1 MRSSSHSSP
10 ENTLGVRN
18 RLLSQVSTLL
28 SQIPRKGRPIGDG
41 HVSESRSADSNE
53 SEGLDELDALRAEH
67 ALSSTAMGAAA
78 RARERLDEEST
89 LRSGIR
95 RERRMRISEMT
106 ERVSGMQGAMRK
118 ANEIL
123 FEEQLQQIEA
133 DLRDELEDELER
145 LEKEALEREER
156 LLREEMLHRLRRE
169 ENRLRDQLDLERDRR
184 IEAHTSRIRD
194 RLREEME
201 VEFSRRKA
209 FLGERLEIEANQGM
223 ERMERRVEMDL
234 REAMESEVHRKGE
247 AFRLEQEIKMRD
259 SIAKKRR
266 KHESKMEK
274 QLESERESLEK
285 EMKSDI
291 NVRTKALQEESER
304 AALGEL
310 DRRFRTE
317 KESMEAALG
326 LRRQELALES
336 EVEMEQRVADFVKER
351 ESEMMANLEKQL
363 SKRGNLSKKDI
374 KEMLKTLESEIRVKM
389 ETALLYARHSV
400 MEQSNT

>member
-1 MRSSSHSSP
+1 MPSSSHSSSEKP
-10 ENTLGVRN
+10 IEVRN
-18 RLLSQVSTLL
+18 RHFSRFTTLL
-28 SQIPRKGRPIGDG
+28 SQIPRKGRRIGDG
-41 HVSESRSADSNE
+41 HVSESKPTDSSE
-53 SEGLDELDALRAEH
+53 SEGLDDLDALRAEH

-133 DLRDELEDELER
+133 DLRDELE
-145 LEKEALEREER
+145 ALEREER

-184 IEAHTSRIRD
+184 IEAHSSRIRD
-194 RLREEME
+194 RLRDEME
-201 VEFSRRKA
+201 VEFTRRKA
-209 FLGERLEIEANQGM
+209 FLEERLELEANQGI

-234 REAMESEVHRKGE
+234 REAMESEVHRKSE

-266 KHESKMEK
+266 KYETKMEK

-285 EMKSDI
+285 ELKSDI
-291 NVRTKALQEESER
+291 SVRTKALQEESER
-304 AALGEL
+304 AAIGEL
-310 DRRFRTE
+310 DRRFRAE
-317 KESMEAALG
+317 KDSMEAALG

-351 ESEMMANLEKQL
+351 ESEMMSNLEKQM
-363 SKRGNLSKKDI
+363 SKRGDMSKKDI
-374 KEMLKTLESEIRVKM
+374 KEMLKTLESEIRLKM
-389 ETALLYARHSV
+389 ETALLDARHRA
-400 MEQSNT
+400 MDQSGS